1 MIGFPMLPGVAHMA
15 KQAQDGMIG
24 ADMYHAGQAGQVL
37 PVGNP
42 AKTMNMMQPST
53 HDYFLKGWE
62 DAGGWSSLP
71 GMVGETISEMPFMNT
86 ANKVFPIPTGPG
98 GQMIMPTG
106 GPTEAGVMPP
116 GTMTGIGGLLGEM
129 LFNR

>member
-1 MIGFPMLPGVAHMA
+1 MLPGVAQMA
-15 KQAQDGMIG
+15 REQA
-24 ADMYHAGQAGQVL
+24 L

-53 HDYFLKGWE
+53 HDYFLKGRE
-62 DAGGWSSLP
+62 DAAGSSSLP
-71 GMVGETISEMPFMNT
+71 GMVQQTVNELGQNYRNNSPNQI
-86 ANKVFPIPTGPG
+86 FPVPTGPG

-106 GPTEAGVMPP
+106 GPTAAGVMPS
-116 GTMTGIGGLLGEM
+116 GTMTGIGGLLGEI

>member
-1 MIGFPMLPGVAHMA
+1 MIGFPMLPGVAQMA
-15 KQAQDGMIG
+15 REQA
-24 ADMYHAGQAGQVL
+24 L

-71 GMVGETISEMPFMNT
+71 GMVQQTVNELGQNYRNNSPNQI
-86 ANKVFPIPTGPG
+86 FPVPTGPG

-106 GPTEAGVMPP
+106 GPTAAGVMPS
-116 GTMTGIGGLLGEM
+116 GTMTGIGGLLGEI
-129 LFNR
+129 LFNS